1 MRKKFRKNFFQNPL
15 EAVFFIEI
23 KTWAEVSFL
32 QPFMAENRQ
41 VYHIKIQILG
51 KNAFKWDLEGKIEIK
66 QEYEAYIVFDFDKSK
81 KFQKHVALKI

>member
-41 VYHIKIQILG
+41 VYHIKI
-51 KNAFKWDLEGKIEIK
+51 
-66 QEYEAYIVFDFDKSK
+66 
-81 KFQKHVALKI
+81 